1 MKEAILF
8 NEEFDLAH
16 LRKKPLCKILN
27 KKEVDPFELDLIMNS
42 LYEGC

>member
-1 MKEAILF
+1 MKEGILF
-8 NEEFDLAH
+8 DEGFDFAQ

-27 KKEVDPFELDLIMNS
+27 KKEIDPFELDLIMNS